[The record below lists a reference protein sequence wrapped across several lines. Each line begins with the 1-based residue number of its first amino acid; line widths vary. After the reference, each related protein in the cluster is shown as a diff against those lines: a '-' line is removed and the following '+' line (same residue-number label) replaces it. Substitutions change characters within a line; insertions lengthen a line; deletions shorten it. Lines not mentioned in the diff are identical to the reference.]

1 MNKFKHWKIVILLIG
16 VIIFLVLL
24 TVFIYPKFKLK
35 NFQEIIEISY
45 NDLYEDNYNDVCFG
59 NIFSCHEVAVK
70 KDGNVDT
77 KKLGE
82 YKVTY
87 TFSYQNNV
95 IVKEQI
101 VKVMDKKAPTLE
113 VNGENLKYCPNGSI
127 PVNFEIKAIDDIDG
141 DLSDKV
147 LVKAEDSKLVFSV
160 ADGAGNEVKVFKDAR
175 KIDEEAPKIN
185 LIGDNLVYLQLNQK
199 YEENGVK
206 AVDNCDGDIS
216 EKVIRE
222 GEVDSSKEGKYV
234 ITYKVSDSSGLS
246 SSTNRTVYVYQA
258 KNYAEKGTKN
268 VYLTFDDGPSAYTG
282 QLLDVLK
289 KYNVKA
295 TFFLTSQNTSKGY
308 DDMIKREYD
317 EGHTVAIHSYTHSY
331 SYIYASVDNYFE
343 DLTNMQN
350 KIYNLTGYKTM
361 IVRFPGG
368 SSNTISKNYDNGSHI
383 MSNLA
388 KMLGAKGYRYFD
400 WNVLSGDAGETTDT
414 KQIVKNVTSNLKSG
428 TSVVLQHDTKNFSV
442 NAVEDI
448 IKYGI
453 ENGYNFLPLTMD
465 SPSVEHSINN

>member
-1 MNKFKHWKIVILLIG
+1 MVIFE
-16 VIIFLVLL
+16 V
-24 TVFIYPKFKLK
+24 
-35 NFQEIIEISY
+35 S
-45 NDLYEDNYNDVCFG
+45 DSSG
-59 NIFSCHEVAVK
+59 NI
-70 KDGNVDT
+70 T
-77 KKLGE
+77 K
-82 YKVTY
+82 
-87 TFSYQNNV
+87 
-95 IVKEQI
+95 I
-101 VKVMDKKAPTLE
+101 
-113 VNGENLKYCPNGSI
+113 
-127 PVNFEIKAIDDIDG
+127 
-141 DLSDKV
+141 
-147 LVKAEDSKLVFSV
+147 
-160 ADGAGNEVKVFKDAR
+160 FKDAK
-175 KIDEEAPKIN
+175 KIDEEAPTISLNGDDKI
-185 LIGDNLVYLQLNQK
+185 YLSVGSN
-199 YEENGVK
+199 YEEQGAN
-206 AVDNCDGDIS
+206 AIDNCDGNLTDKIEIES
-216 EKVIRE
+216 SLNNNEV
-222 GEVDSSKEGKYV
+222 GEYEIV
-234 ITYKVSDSSGLS
+234 YKVKDSVGLES
-246 SSTNRTVYVYQA
+246 SIKRTVYVYK
-258 KNYAEKGTKN
+258 KNVVNSNGNKT

-308 DDMIKREYD
+308 DDMIKREYN
-317 EGHTVAIHSYTHSY
+317 EGHTVGIHSYTHSY

-383 MSNLA
+383 MSKLA
-388 KMLGAKGYRYFD
+388 KMLSAKGYRYFD

-414 KQIVKNVTSNLKSG
+414 KQIVKNVTSSLKDG

-465 SPSVEHSINN
+465 SPSVEHNINN